1 MRERP
6 IIFNT
11 AMVKAILEG
20 RKTQTR
26 RILKKQ
32 PPENLDRHC
41 WFSSSTAT
49 YGFTD
54 QPIPAYKWWKIKSPF
69 GCVGDRLWV
78 RETFCIGSIEEQD
91 HYQGWPKPLYV
102 YQDGDPKQYPIHK
115 EWCLSEGIS
124 FDDVQWKPSIHM
136 PRSAC
141 RIVLEITN
149 IRVERLLS
157 ISESDCVK
165 EGIGSSLIRDC
176 KKPKFMQLW
185 EEIYGEGTCLDN
197 PWVWVI
203 EFKVIQ
209 GGKNE

>member
-26 RILKKQ
+26 RLVKEKLISEQAEFESGNRPNVIHSEPSLKYYID
-32 PPENLDRHC
+32 NSC
-41 WFSSSTAT
+41 
-49 YGFTD
+49 
-54 QPIPAYKWWKIKSPF
+54 PF
-69 GCVGDRLWV
+69 GQVGDHLWV

-165 EGIGSSLIRDC
+165 EGIGSSLLRDC

-185 EEIYGEGTCLDN
+185 GEIYGEGTCLDN

>member
-26 RILKKQ
+26 RLVKEKLISEQAEFESGNRPNVIHSEPSLKYYID
-32 PPENLDRHC
+32 NSC
-41 WFSSSTAT
+41 
-49 YGFTD
+49 
-54 QPIPAYKWWKIKSPF
+54 PF
-69 GCVGDRLWV
+69 GQVGDHLWV

-165 EGIGSSLIRDC
+165 EGIGSSLLRDC

>member
-26 RILKKQ
+26 RLVKEKLISEQAEFESGNRPNVIHSEPSLIYYID
-32 PPENLDRHC
+32 NSC
-41 WFSSSTAT
+41 
-49 YGFTD
+49 
-54 QPIPAYKWWKIKSPF
+54 PF
-69 GCVGDRLWV
+69 GQVGDHLWV

-165 EGIGSSLIRDC
+165 EGIGSSLLRDC